1 MCEMDWLDFDPDP
14 IDSGYDKNGYD
25 KNNNSYFLEQDVN
38 SDCSQSL
45 FESQKE
51 IVFENDII
59 IEKLNKEIECAKKSL
74 NINLI

>member
-14 IDSGYDKNGYD
+14 TDYKYDKDGYDKS
-25 KNNNSYFLEQDVN
+25 NNSYFLEQDVN

-45 FESQKE
+45 FERQKD

-59 IEKLNKEIECAKKSL
+59 IEKLNKEIEEAKKA
-74 NINLI
+74 